1 MSVWEMVV
9 VVMGSLRYLLT
20 NGIRWGKRVRQSLL
34 LPRKTAW
41 GRMLHLDEGH
51 RQGLGLNLKFGLL
64 V

>member
-20 NGIRWGKRVRQSLL
+20 KGIRWGKRVWQSLL
-34 LPRKTAW
+34 LPRKMAW

-51 RQGLGLNLKFGLL
+51 GQGLSLSLKFGLL

>member
-20 NGIRWGKRVRQSLL
+20 KGIRWGKRVWQSLL

-41 GRMLHLDEGH
+41 GRMLHLMRATDK
-51 RQGLGLNLKFGLL
+51 GLLSLKFRLL

>member
-9 VVMGSLRYLLT
+9 GSLRYLLT
-20 NGIRWGKRVRQSLL
+20 KGIRWGKRVRQSLL

-51 RQGLGLNLKFGLL
+51 RQGLGLNLKFGFL